1 MKKILLIFTLALL
14 TQTSFSQST
23 NSWLDAGSDWHYA
36 TWYFAANYPTG
47 FNHYYYT
54 IDTLIGNRIF
64 QQVKVEQQLRTT
76 DNNGNNVIGDTTFLP
91 SQYFFTS
98 NDTVYILNSN
108 NTLQFVWF
116 NNPNI
121 GDIWNFGLQYD
132 QTLNI
137 YTYAYS
143 QVDSIKFVTINGQSL
158 KEIYSHSCKD
168 TIGTPIQL
176 GDSALFV
183 MHISRINTKF
193 GPIVGFNG
201 INKYESAF
209 VTDGLIADNL
219 LCFESNSFPFYQVGT
234 NDCNNGILTYN
245 EELNVSYDTYPFPN
259 PATDKIY
266 FKNIVQDI
274 TIKIYNNI
282 GQLQQTSS
290 YLSNNGIDIKNL
302 TKGFYTYSIT
312 DNQNNIKKIGKFIK
326 E

>member
-1 MKKILLIFTLALL
+1 MKKLLLIFTLALL
-14 TQTSFSQST
+14 TQTSLSQST
-23 NSWLDAGSDWHYA
+23 NNWLDAGSDWHYS
-36 TWYFAANYPTG
+36 TWYFLVNYPIG
-47 FNHYYYT
+47 FNHYYYSQ
-54 IDTLIGNRIF
+54 DTLIGNRTF

-76 DNNGNNVIGDTTFLP
+76 DNNGNHVLGDTTFLP
-91 SQYFFTS
+91 SQHYFTS

-121 GDIWNFGLQYD
+121 GDIWNFGLQFD

-137 YTYAYS
+137 YINAYS

-168 TIGTPIQL
+168 TIGTPVQL
-176 GDSALFV
+176 GDTALFV
-183 MHISRINTKF
+183 MHISHINTKF
-193 GPIVGFNG
+193 GPVNGFNG

-209 VTDGLIADNL
+209 LTDGLIADNL
-219 LCFESNSFPFYQVGT
+219 LCFESNSFPFYQVGPI
-234 NDCNNGILTYN
+234 DCNNGILTYN
-245 EELNVSYDTYPFPN
+245 EELNVIYDTYLFPN
-259 PATDKIY
+259 PATDKIN

-274 TIKIYNNI
+274 TVKIYNNI

-290 YLSNNGIDIKNL
+290 YSCNNGIDIKNL

-312 DNQNNIKKIGKFIK
+312 NNQNNIKKIGKFIK

>member
-1 MKKILLIFTLALL
+1 MFALALL
-14 TQTSFSQST
+14 TKTSFSQST
-23 NSWLDAGSDWHYA
+23 NIWLDNGSDWHYA
-36 TWYFAANYPTG
+36 TWYFSSNYPTG

-54 IDTLIGNRIF
+54 VDTLIGSRIF

-76 DNNGNNVIGDTTFLP
+76 DINGNHVLGDTTFLP
-91 SQYFFTS
+91 SQHYLTS

-245 EELNVSYDTYPFPN
+245 EKLNVSYDTYPFPN

>member
-1 MKKILLIFTLALL
+1 MKKILLIFALALF
-14 TQTSFSQST
+14 TKTSFSQST
-23 NSWLDAGSDWHYA
+23 NSWLDAGSDWHYGI
-36 TWYFAANYPTG
+36 WSFMSNYPFG
-47 FNHYYYT
+47 FNHYYYAQDT
-54 IDTLIGNRIF
+54 IMSGRTF
-64 QQVKVEQQLRTT
+64 QQVKCEQQLRTT
-76 DNNGNNVIGDTTFLP
+76 VNGNYVLADTVILP
-91 SQYFFTS
+91 SKHFFTS
-98 NDTVYILNSN
+98 NDTVYILDTN
-108 NTLQFVWF
+108 NTLQFAWF
-116 NNPNI
+116 NNPNV
-121 GDIWNFGLQYD
+121 GDIWNLGLQYD

-168 TIGTPIQL
+168 TIGTPVQL

-193 GPIVGFNG
+193 GPIFGFNG

-219 LCFESNSFPFYQVGT
+219 LCFESNSFPFYQVGSD
-234 NDCNNGILTYN
+234 DCNNGILTYN

-266 FKNIVQDI
+266 FNNIVQNI

-312 DNQNNIKKIGKFIK
+312 DDQNKINKIGKFMK